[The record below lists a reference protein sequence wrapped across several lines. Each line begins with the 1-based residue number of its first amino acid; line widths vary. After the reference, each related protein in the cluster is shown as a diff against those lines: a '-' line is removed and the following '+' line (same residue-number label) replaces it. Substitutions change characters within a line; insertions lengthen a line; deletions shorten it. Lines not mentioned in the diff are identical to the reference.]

1 MSGIGFAYSVISRVI
16 HMELNT
22 GSRNVGIRKP

>member
-1 MSGIGFAYSVISRVI
+1 MSGMGFAYGVISRVI

-22 GSRNVGIRKP
+22 KSRNMGIRKP